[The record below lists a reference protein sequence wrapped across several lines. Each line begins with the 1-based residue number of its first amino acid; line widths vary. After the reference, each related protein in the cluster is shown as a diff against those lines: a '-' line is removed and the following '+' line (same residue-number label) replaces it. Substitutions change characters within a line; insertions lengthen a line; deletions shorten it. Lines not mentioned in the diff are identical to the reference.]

1 MRELGRWEYDDGS
14 ERRMVVAGEGRG
26 GRILVVQESEG
37 ADTELAF
44 GMPRHVT
51 AVSFRECEGVSG
63 GDVVAALE
71 AGAPDEVYVSAATR
85 VLEECGVG
93 FDRFSSEGDA
103 LP

>member
-14 ERRMVVAGEGRG
+14 ERRIVVAGEGRAD
-26 GRILVVQESEG
+26 RVLVVQESEG
-37 ADTELAF
+37 AVTELVF
-44 GMPRHVT
+44 GAPRHIT
-51 AVSFRECEGVSG
+51 AVSFREGEGVGG

-93 FDRFSSEGDA
+93 FDRFSSEVDA